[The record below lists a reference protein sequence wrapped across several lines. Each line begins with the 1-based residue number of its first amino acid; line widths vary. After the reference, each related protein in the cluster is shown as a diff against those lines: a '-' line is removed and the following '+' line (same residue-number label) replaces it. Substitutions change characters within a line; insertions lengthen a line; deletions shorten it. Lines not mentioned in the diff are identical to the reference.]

1 MPRPRIAVLG
11 LFAADLT
18 SRVPRLPHWHET
30 LEGLGASLGPGGKAS
45 NQAIAAA
52 RLGAAASFIGKV
64 GADPFGDMAKQLYDR
79 EGVDRTHLATST
91 ADATGTALILV
102 DDTSGH
108 NAIVV
113 NNGATAALTAE
124 ELDAA
129 EPAIRGADLLLL
141 TLEAPMPL
149 VARAVEMA
157 RSASVPVVLNTAP
170 ARELDWS
177 VLPMVSVVTPNEVEA
192 AALLGTPVATIDD
205 ARRAGRALRARGAGA
220 AIVTLGERGAVLSRD
235 EHELH
240 LPAFAV
246 PRVVDTTGA
255 GDAFN
260 GALAVALAE
269 RQPLVEAARF
279 ASAAAALSV
288 GALGAANSMP
298 RRVAVEALLREQTA
312 RKVAILSGTQAKP

>member
-30 LEGLGASLGPGGKAS
+30 LEGLGATLGPGGKAS

-64 GADPFGDMAKQLYDR
+64 GADPFGEMAKRLYDR
-79 EGVDRTHLATST
+79 EGIDRTHLATST
-91 ADATGTALILV
+91 SDATGTALILI
-102 DDTSGH
+102 DDRSGH

-113 NNGATAALTAE
+113 NGGATAALTAAE
-124 ELDAA
+124 IDAA
-129 EPAIRGADLLLL
+129 EPAIRGAAVFLL

-149 VARAVEMA
+149 VARAIAMA
-157 RSASVPVVLNTAP
+157 RRAAVPVVLNPAP
-170 ARELDWS
+170 ATALDWS
-177 VLPMVSVVTPNEVEA
+177 MLPSVAVVTPNEVEA
-192 AALLGTPVATIDD
+192 ASLLGMPVSTVED
-205 ARRAGRALRARGAGA
+205 AGHAAREFRARGAAA
-220 AIVTLGERGAVLSRD
+220 AIVTLGERGAVLSSA
-235 EHELH
+235 EHEAH

-269 RQPLVEAARF
+269 GRALPEAARF

-288 GALGAANSMP
+288 AALGAANSMP
-298 RRVAVEALLREQTA
+298 RRDQVEAFLRG
-312 RKVAILSGTQAKP
+312 RPSI

>member
-30 LEGLGASLGPGGKAS
+30 LEGLGATLGPGGKAS

-64 GADPFGDMAKQLYDR
+64 GADPFGEMAKQLYDR
-79 EGVDRTHLATST
+79 EGVDRTHLAISAT
-91 ADATGTALILV
+91 DATGTALILL
-102 DDTSGH
+102 DEQSGH

-113 NNGATAALTAE
+113 NGGATAALTAA
-124 ELDAA
+124 ELEAA
-129 EPAIRGADLLLL
+129 EPAIRGADVFVL

-149 VARAVEMA
+149 VERAIAMA
-157 RSASVPVVLNTAP
+157 RQASVPVVLNPAP
-170 ARELDWS
+170 ARAFDWS
-177 VLPMVSVVTPNEVEA
+177 LLAAVAVVTPNEVEGA
-192 AALLGTPVATIDD
+192 SLLGTPVASIDD
-205 ARRAGRALRARGAGA
+205 AWRAARALRARGVGA
-220 AIVTLGERGAVLSRD
+220 AIVTLGERGAVLASA
-235 EHELH
+235 EGELH

-269 RQPLVEAARF
+269 GQPLPEAARF

-288 GALGAANSMP
+288 TVPGAANAMP
-298 RRVAVEALLREQTA
+298 RRSAVDGMLGR
-312 RKVAILSGTQAKP
+312 

>member
-11 LFAADLT
+11 LFTLDLT

-30 LEGLGASLGPGGKAS
+30 LPGLGATLGPGGKAS

-64 GADPFGDMAKQLYDR
+64 GADPFGEMAKRLYDR
-79 EGVDRTHLATST
+79 EGVDRTHLATSDS
-91 ADATGTALILV
+91 DATGTALILI

-113 NNGATAALTAE
+113 NNGATAALTAA

-129 EPAIRGADLLLL
+129 EPAIRTADVFLL

-149 VARAVEMA
+149 IGRAIAMA
-157 RSASVPVVLNTAP
+157 RRASVPVVLNTAP
-170 ARELDWS
+170 ARALDWS
-177 VLPMVSVVTPNEVEA
+177 LLPAVSVVTPNEVEA
-192 AALLGTPVATIDD
+192 ATLLGSPVSSVED
-205 ARRAGRALRARGAGA
+205 AGRAAREFRARGVAA
-220 AIVTLGERGAVLSRD
+220 AIVTLGERGAVLSSA
-235 EHELH
+235 EGEMHV
-240 LPAFAV
+240 PAFAV

-255 GDAFN
+255 GDAFS

-269 RQPLVEAARF
+269 RQSLPEATRF

-288 GALGAANSMP
+288 SVAGAANSMP
-298 RRVAVEALLREQTA
+298 RRAEVQ
-312 RKVAILSGTQAKP
+312 AILSR

>member
-1 MPRPRIAVLG
+1 MPRPRVAVMG

-30 LEGLGASLGPGGKAS
+30 LEGLGATLGPGGKAS

-52 RLGAAASFIGKV
+52 RLGASASFIGKV
-64 GADPFGDMAKQLYDR
+64 GDDPFGEMAKALYDR
-79 EGVDRTHLATST
+79 EGVDRSHLATS
-91 ADATGTALILV
+91 AGHATGTALILV
-102 DDTSGH
+102 DDQSGH

-113 NNGATAALTAE
+113 NNGATAALTPA

-129 EPAIRGADLLLL
+129 ESAIRGADVFLL

-149 VARAVEMA
+149 VARAVAMA
-157 RSASVPVVLNTAP
+157 RRAAVPVVLNPAP
-170 ARELDWS
+170 ARVLDGS
-177 VLPMVSVVTPNEVEA
+177 ILSGVSVVTPNEVEA
-192 AALLGTPVATIDD
+192 AGLLGIRVSSVED
-205 ARRAGRALRARGAGA
+205 ARRAAREFRARGAAA
-220 AIVTLGERGAVLSRD
+220 AIVTLGERGAVLSWAED
-235 EHELH
+235 ELH

-269 RQPLVEAARF
+269 RQGLREAARF
-279 ASAAAALSV
+279 ASAAGALSV
-288 GALGAANSMP
+288 TRIGAANAMP
-298 RRVAVEALLREQTA
+298 GRGEVEALLA
-312 RKVAILSGTQAKP
+312 R

>member
-1 MPRPRIAVLG
+1 MPRPCIAVLG

-30 LEGLGASLGPGGKAS
+30 LEGLGATLGPGGKAS

-64 GADPFGDMAKQLYDR
+64 GADPFGDMAKRLYDL
-79 EGVDRTHLATST
+79 EGVDHAYLATS
-91 ADATGTALILV
+91 ASEATGTALILI
-102 DDTSGH
+102 DDRSGH

-113 NNGATAALTAE
+113 NGGATAAMTAA

-129 EPAIRGADLLLL
+129 EPAIRGADVFLL
-141 TLEAPMPL
+141 TLEAPVPL
-149 VARAVEMA
+149 VARAIAMA
-157 RSASVPVVLNTAP
+157 RRASLPVVLNPAP
-170 ARELDWS
+170 AKVLDWS
-177 VLPMVSVVTPNEVEA
+177 LLPAVAVVTPNEVEA
-192 AALLGTPVATIDD
+192 AGLVGTPVSSVDD
-205 ARRAGRALRARGAGA
+205 ARRAAHAFRARGAAA
-220 AIVTLGERGAVLSRD
+220 AIVTLGERGAVLSSA
-235 EHELH
+235 EHEVH
-240 LPAFAV
+240 LPPFAV

-269 RQPLVEAARF
+269 RQPLLEATRF

-288 GALGAANSMP
+288 TAFGAATAMP
-298 RRVAVEALLREQTA
+298 RRAEVEALLR
-312 RKVAILSGTQAKP
+312 R

>member
-1 MPRPRIAVLG
+1 MPQPRIAVMG

-30 LEGLGASLGPGGKAS
+30 LEGLGATLGPGGKAS

-64 GADPFGDMAKQLYDR
+64 GADPFGEMATRLYDS
-79 EGVDRTHLATST
+79 EGVDRTHLTTSAT
-91 ADATGTALILV
+91 DATGTALILI
-102 DDTSGH
+102 DDRTGH

-113 NNGATAALTAE
+113 NGGATAALTAAE
-124 ELDAA
+124 IDAA
-129 EPAIRGADLLLL
+129 EPAIRGVDVFLL

-149 VARAVEMA
+149 VARAIAMA
-157 RSASVPVVLNTAP
+157 RRAAVPVVLNPAP
-170 ARELDWS
+170 AVALDWS
-177 VLPMVSVVTPNEVEA
+177 ILPGVAVVTPNEVEA
-192 AALLGTPVATIDD
+192 AGLLGMAVSSVED
-205 ARRAGRALRARGAGA
+205 AGRAAREFRARGAAA
-220 AIVTLGERGAVLSRD
+220 AIVTLGERGAVLSSA
-235 EHELH
+235 EHEAH

-269 RQPLVEAARF
+269 HRPLREAARF

-288 GALGAANSMP
+288 TKLGASASMP
-298 RRVAVEALLREQTA
+298 QRPDVEAMLRA
-312 RKVAILSGTQAKP
+312 

>member
-30 LEGLGASLGPGGKAS
+30 LEGLGATLGPGGKAS

-64 GADPFGDMAKQLYDR
+64 GADPFGEMAKRLYDR
-79 EGVDRTHLATST
+79 EGVDRTYLATS
-91 ADATGTALILV
+91 ASDATGTALILV

-113 NNGATAALTAE
+113 NNGATAALTAL

-129 EPAIRGADLLLL
+129 EPAIRRADVFLL
-141 TLEAPMPL
+141 TLEAPLPL
-149 VARAVEMA
+149 VGRAVAIA
-157 RSASVPVVLNTAP
+157 RRASVRVVLNTAP
-170 ARELDWS
+170 VRALDWS
-177 VLPMVSVVTPNEVEA
+177 ILADVAVVTPNEVEA
-192 AALLGTPVATIDD
+192 ASLLGSPVSSIDD
-205 ARRAGRALRARGAGA
+205 AWRAAREFRARGAAA
-220 AIVTLGERGAVLSRD
+220 AIVTLGERGAVLSSA
-235 EHELH
+235 EHEVH
-240 LPAFAV
+240 VPAFAI

-269 RQPLVEAARF
+269 RQSLPDAARF
-279 ASAAAALSV
+279 AAAAAALSV
-288 GALGAANSMP
+288 SAAGAANSMP
-298 RRVAVEALLREQTA
+298 RRPEVLALLGRQDHL
-312 RKVAILSGTQAKP
+312 RR

>member
-30 LEGLGASLGPGGKAS
+30 LEGLGATLGPGGKAS

-64 GADPFGDMAKQLYDR
+64 GADPFGEMAKRLYDR
-79 EGVDRTHLATST
+79 DGVDRTHLATSES
-91 ADATGTALILV
+91 DATGTALILV
-102 DDTSGH
+102 DDKSGH

-113 NNGATAALTAE
+113 NAGATAALTAA

-149 VARAVEMA
+149 VARAIALA
-157 RSASVPVVLNTAP
+157 RRASVPVVLNPAP
-170 ARELDWS
+170 ARALDWS
-177 VLPMVSVVTPNEVEA
+177 MLSAVSVVTPNEVEA
-192 AALLGTPVATIDD
+192 ASLLDVPVASVDD
-205 ARRAGRALRARGAGA
+205 AWRAAREFRARGAAA
-220 AIVTLGERGAVLSRD
+220 AIVTLGERGAVLSSA
-235 EHELH
+235 EHEVH

-269 RQPLVEAARF
+269 RQPLPEAARF

-288 GALGAANSMP
+288 AALGAANSMP
-298 RRVAVEALLREQTA
+298 RRPEVEALLR
-312 RKVAILSGTQAKP
+312 K

>member
-30 LEGLGASLGPGGKAS
+30 LEGLGATLGPGGKAS

-64 GADPFGDMAKQLYDR
+64 GADPFGEMAKRLYDR
-79 EGVDRTHLATST
+79 EGVDRTHLATSDS
-91 ADATGTALILV
+91 DATGTALILV
-102 DDTSGH
+102 DDASGH

-113 NNGATAALTAE
+113 NNGATAALTAL

-129 EPAIRGADLLLL
+129 EPAIRSADVFLL
-141 TLEAPMPL
+141 TLEAPLPL
-149 VARAVEMA
+149 VARAVAIA
-157 RSASVPVVLNTAP
+157 RRASVRVVLNTAP
-170 ARELDWS
+170 VRALDWS
-177 VLPMVSVVTPNEVEA
+177 ILADVAVVTPNEVEA
-192 AALLGTPVATIDD
+192 ASLLGSPVSSIDD
-205 ARRAGRALRARGAGA
+205 AWRAAREFRARGAAA
-220 AIVTLGERGAVLSRD
+220 AIVTLGERGAVLSSA
-235 EHELH
+235 EHEVH
-240 LPAFAV
+240 VPAFAI

-269 RQPLVEAARF
+269 RRSLPDAARF
-279 ASAAAALSV
+279 AAAAAALSV
-288 GALGAANSMP
+288 SAAGAANSMP
-298 RRVAVEALLREQTA
+298 RRAEVLALLGRQDHLM
-312 RKVAILSGTQAKP
+312 R